1 MPLPAS
7 TAAGFVAAV
16 AGLDPGVHC
25 RLVEVSALSDS
36 DRKVILDALAS
47 KADIGPI
54 CEVLLAEWDQLALA
68 ERVGLL
74 LALAEALAGSD
85 PGAAAGRERYRQ
97 DRR

>member
-36 DRKVILDALAS
+36 DRKVILDALARTYL
-47 KADIGPI
+47 GP
-54 CEVLLAEWDQLALA
+54 D
-68 ERVGLL
+68 
-74 LALAEALAGSD
+74 
-85 PGAAAGRERYRQ
+85 GRTPC
-97 DRR
+97 